1 MAPDFGPLLHALRTG
16 RGTSGS
22 ERTSLLR
29 PPFDRDVIQSALDLA
44 GEAHRGQRRADG
56 TSYIAHPIRV
66 ARLAAAAGED
76 MDQDVVVAAVL
87 HDVVEDSDTPISA
100 IDQRFGTRV
109 AGIVDAVSAGKP
121 PIGETAH
128 QRRDRKL
135 AKLER
140 LRTADP
146 PTLLVHSCDVL
157 DNAVS
162 WRYLQPHHLAWAKIP
177 RWMFQLRDYQLD
189 LVGGHY
195 PEISAELVEELR
207 FEESRG
213 HQLGSWATP

>member
-1 MAPDFGPLLHALRTG
+1 MRAG

-22 ERTSLLR
+22 ERTPLLR
-29 PPFDRDVIQSALDLA
+29 PPFDQDVVQAALDLA
-44 GEAHRGQRRADG
+44 GQAHRGQLRADG
-56 TSYIAHPIRV
+56 TDYIAHPIRV
-66 ARLAAAAGED
+66 ARLAAAAGAGD
-76 MDQDVVVAAVL
+76 STDQDVVVGALL
-87 HDVVEDSDTPISA
+87 HDVVEDSDTPISV
-100 IDQRFGTRV
+100 IEQRFGARV

-121 PIGETAH
+121 PVGEIVH

-140 LRTADP
+140 LRPADT
-146 PTLLVHSCDVL
+146 PTLLVHGCDVL
-157 DNAVS
+157 DNAIS
-162 WRYLQPHHLAWAKIP
+162 WRYLQPHDPAWAKIP

-189 LVGGHY
+189 LVGKHY
-195 PEISAELVEELR
+195 PEIAAELVEELR